1 MFIESIA
8 RGKEYSGLVVDDI
21 QLPVKLR
28 VSVGTVMEDVSEREG
43 VFCRLWSVGMRREKR
58 PGASRNQDVLVEAD
72 ITADDC
78 GSARRDGKGRCQQQ
92 GGGDPASTT
101 ASGSGRYHG
110 ANLA

>member
-1 MFIESIA
+1 MFIEAIA
-8 RGKEYSGLVVDDI
+8 RGKEYSRLIVDDI
-21 QLPVKLR
+21 QLPVQFW
-28 VSVGTVMEDVSEREG
+28 VSVGAVMIDVSESKG

-58 PGASRNQDVLVEAD
+58 PGASRKQDVLIEAD

-78 GSARRDGKGRCQQQ
+78 GRAWNGKGRCQQQ
-92 GGGDPASTT
+92 RGGDPASRT